1 MAWNAARM
9 FTSRTQPP
17 PAPPVVNLSV
27 PASPL
32 TPLLH
37 RPVLRGGLYAWALLG
52 LCGIAVVASRAATVL
67 AIVIVPLILA
77 LFPAAVLAPLV
88 RRLTARRVPDAAAT
102 SLVLIATLMVI
113 GGGLAALVPAVAS
126 QVDSLRQSL
135 ADGYEDFQAFLS
147 SGPFGLQP
155 IAVEDL
161 LDRARQQLQ
170 ESGANIGSGVFGA
183 LVAVT
188 EGVAGL
194 LFGVVAL
201 FFYLK
206 DGPRLAEWLRDSFP
220 SHLRADAAEVGVR
233 AWQTVGAYVRG
244 QLVIAVV
251 DAALIGIGI
260 VVLGVP
266 VALPLIV
273 VVFVGGLFPIVGAVV
288 TGLIAVL
295 VALATVGPTKALILL
310 AVIVVVQQVEGD
322 VLAPVV
328 LGKATK
334 LHPLATLVALA
345 AGTVLLGVL
354 GAFLSVPVAASATR
368 AVKYLRSRDHQ
379 RPAHDEPAPATAA
392 AAAAA

>member
-1 MAWNAARM
+1 M

-32 TPLLH
+32 TPLLR

-52 LCGIAVVASRAATVL
+52 LCGIAVVASRAATVM
-67 AIVIVPLILA
+67 AIVVVPLILA

-88 RRLTARRVPDAAAT
+88 RRLIARRIPASAAT
-102 SLVLIATLMVI
+102 FLVLIGSLLVI
-113 GGGLAALVPAVAS
+113 GGGLAALVPAVTS

-135 ADGYEDFQAFLS
+135 LDGYEEFQAFLR

-161 LDRARQQLQ
+161 LDRAQQQLQ
-170 ESGANIGSGVFGA
+170 EGGASVGSGVFGA

-194 LFGVVAL
+194 LFGIVAL

-206 DGPRLAEWLRDSFP
+206 DGPRLAEWLRDLFP
-220 SHLRADAAEVGVR
+220 FHLRADAAEVGVR

-251 DAALIGIGI
+251 DAALIGVGI

-266 VALPLIV
+266 LALPLIV
-273 VVFVGGLFPIVGAVV
+273 VVFIGGLFPIVGAVV
-288 TGLIAVL
+288 AGLIAVL
-295 VALATVGPTKALILL
+295 VALATVGLTKALILL

-354 GAFLSVPVAASATR
+354 GAFLSVPVAASGAR
-368 AVKYLRSRDHQ
+368 AVNYLRSRDRR
-379 RPAHDEPAPATAA
+379 RPAGDEAAPATAA
-392 AAAAA
+392 VAAAA

>member
-1 MAWNAARM
+1 M
-9 FTSRTQPP
+9 
-17 PAPPVVNLSV
+17 
-27 PASPL
+27 
-32 TPLLH
+32 
-37 RPVLRGGLYAWALLG
+37 
-52 LCGIAVVASRAATVL
+52 
-67 AIVIVPLILA
+67 LIGT
-77 LFPAAVLAPLV
+77 LV
-88 RRLTARRVPDAAAT
+88 
-102 SLVLIATLMVI
+102 VI

-126 QVDSLRQSL
+126 QVDGLRQSL
-135 ADGYEDFQAFLS
+135 LAGYEDLKAFLS

-161 LDRARQQLQ
+161 LDRARRQLQ

-183 LVAVT
+183 LVVVT
-188 EGVAGL
+188 EGVAGV

-206 DGPRLAEWLRDSFP
+206 DGQRLAEWLRDLFP
-220 SHLRADAAEVGVR
+220 LHLRADAAEVGVR

-251 DAALIGIGI
+251 DATLIGIGI

-266 VALPLIV
+266 LALPLIV
-273 VVFVGGLFPIVGAVV
+273 VVFIGGLFPIVGAVV
-288 TGLIAVL
+288 AGFIAVL
-295 VALATVGPTKALILL
+295 AALATVGLSKALILL

-328 LGKATK
+328 LGKATQ

-354 GAFLSVPVAASATR
+354 GAFLSVPVAASGAR
-368 AVKYLRSRDHQ
+368 AVNCLRSRE
-379 RPAHDEPAPATAA
+379 RRRSASDELPPAA
-392 AAAAA
+392 AAAA

>member
-1 MAWNAARM
+1 P
-9 FTSRTQPP
+9 S
-17 PAPPVVNLSV
+17 APPVVNLSV
-27 PASPL
+27 PASPF
-32 TPLLH
+32 TSLLH

-67 AIVIVPLILA
+67 SIVVVPLILA

-88 RRLTARRVPDAAAT
+88 RRLTARRVPAAAAT
-102 SLVLIATLMVI
+102 FLVLIGTLVVI

-126 QVDSLRQSL
+126 QVDGLRQSL
-135 ADGYEDFQAFLS
+135 LAGYEDLKAFLS

-161 LDRARQQLQ
+161 LDRARRQLQ

-183 LVAVT
+183 LVVVT
-188 EGVAGL
+188 EGVAGV

-206 DGPRLAEWLRDSFP
+206 DGPRLAEWLRDLFP
-220 SHLRADAAEVGVR
+220 LHLRADAAEVGVR

-251 DAALIGIGI
+251 DATLIGIGI

-266 VALPLIV
+266 LALPLIV
-273 VVFVGGLFPIVGAVV
+273 VVFIGGLFPIVGAVV
-288 TGLIAVL
+288 AGFIAVL
-295 VALATVGPTKALILL
+295 AALATVGLSKALILL

-328 LGKATK
+328 LGKATQ

-354 GAFLSVPVAASATR
+354 GAFLSVPVAASGAR
-368 AVKYLRSRDHQ
+368 AVNYLRSRE
-379 RPAHDEPAPATAA
+379 RRRSASDELPPAA
-392 AAAAA
+392 AAAA